1 MTSPASIPSGLAAKV
16 PAQPLADSGSRD
28 LRGRFDAVR
37 QRRGEFAALM
47 TLKTGKLMTLKTG
60 KQPAG
65 ARREPG
71 HLPGAAPSGIKA
83 RGPGREGCGEGIS
96 EYLGTKYVAL
106 NS

>member
-37 QRRGEFAALM
+37 QRRGEFAA
-47 TLKTGKLMTLKTG
+47 LMTLKTG

-106 NS
+106 SS